1 MECLAADL
9 AVREPM
15 SFTRYVSSAAT
26 ICSCDT
32 NKHYSLFPSFYSRL
46 LATPQLPV
54 LVSPWWVAELHIAL
68 SLTLIKGI
76 GAENRM
82 KNGSRAEIRTER
94 SLSNCCYRQQT
105 PLTKGS
111 TAIKR
116 SCFFHRWVL
125 WEIFLCIHSPH
136 LIAYSSCAAS
146 RTHIEPTGI
155 SLLCLYCSTASR
167 YLLALAFLGT
177 RWRYQW
183 VQFLLSLLLFFQSSV
198 AVQQIP
204 LMPAARQQ
212 RSESAP
218 LPWWGSSASQSPASS
233 ACTVRANVYW
243 TAVSLMVCL

>member
-1 MECLAADL
+1 MASCTLCLPYKKQMLHVDVACLTECKSLL
-9 AVREPM
+9 IFVLCFGVCFCRGTKLWWFHPEGRLNSTTAV
-15 SFTRYVSSAAT
+15 
-26 ICSCDT
+26 
-32 NKHYSLFPSFYSRL
+32 LFL
-46 LATPQLPV
+46 LL
-54 LVSPWWVAELHIAL
+54 
-68 SLTLIKGI
+68 KGR
-76 GAENRM
+76 GAENTVE
-82 KNGSRAEIRTER
+82 KGSRAEIRTER

-177 RWRYQW
+177 R
-183 VQFLLSLLLFFQSSV
+183 
-198 AVQQIP
+198 
-204 LMPAARQQ
+204 
-212 RSESAP
+212 
-218 LPWWGSSASQSPASS
+218 
-233 ACTVRANVYW
+233 
-243 TAVSLMVCL
+243 